1 MKFETLLSTVSLVLA
16 AVVTGVALAGDIT
29 WIDVRKPDEFKQQH
43 VAGAVNIP
51 YEEIDS
57 GIASLHL
64 EKDTVIY
71 LYCRSGR
78 RSGIAKE
85 SLDALGYTGVVNV
98 GGLEAALAEAEKT
111 PAAPKQ

>member
-1 MKFETLLSTVSLVLA
+1 MKFKTLLSTVSLVLA
-16 AVVTGVALAGDIT
+16 AVVTTIALAGDVT
-29 WIDVRKPDEFKQQH
+29 WIDVRTAEEFNQQH

-51 YEEIDS
+51 YEQIDA

-64 EKDTVIY
+64 EKDAVIY
-71 LYCRSGR
+71 LYCRTGR

-111 PAAPKQ
+111 KQ